1 MATDPT
7 IDVEALLNP
16 IDAANP
22 CGELSRFDPVFDD
35 IRKARTEENRDA
47 IEGGVV
53 QADWR
58 LVIARASDILQKKA
72 KDLMIA
78 AYLTEALS
86 EAQGF
91 AGFRDGLR
99 IVTGLLER
107 FWDAVYPRIE
117 EGDLE
122 RRLAPLIWMTEAE
135 RGSRLPN
142 RLRDLAIVPPLDG
155 GRGLSL
161 SFSKSTYATPK
172 GESETDAV
180 YEKRRSEAEQ
190 RAKAFQDAVTAA
202 PVLPF
207 GVLRAEVE
215 ECLAE
220 VARFKHVLDERFGT
234 NGPNVTPLREALE
247 DCAALASKIFKDKGG
262 VIEQGTTVVQDDGSP
277 VDGGGEVGTVERV
290 ISGPIRSREDA
301 LKRLN
306 EVAAFFRQTEPH
318 SPIPYLIERA
328 VAWGG
333 LTLEQLLPELIKD
346 SGTRDQ
352 IGDLLGFKRG

>member
-1 MATDPT
+1 
-7 IDVEALLNP
+7 
-16 IDAANP
+16 
-22 CGELSRFDPVFDD
+22 
-35 IRKARTEENRDA
+35 
-47 IEGGVV
+47 
-53 QADWR
+53 
-58 LVIARASDILQKKA
+58 
-72 KDLMIA
+72 MIA

-99 IVTGLLER
+99 VVTGLLER
-107 FWDAVYPRIE
+107 FWDGVYPRID

-142 RLRDLAIVPPLDG
+142 RLRELAIVPPLDG

-161 SFSKSTYATPK
+161 SFSKSTYAPPK
-172 GESETDAV
+172 GESESDSV
-180 YEKRRSEAEQ
+180 YEKRRAEAEQ
-190 RAKAFQDAVTAA
+190 RAKAFQDAVAAA

-207 GVLRAEVE
+207 GVVRKDLE

-247 DCAALASKIFKDKGG
+247 DCSALTNKIFREKGG
-262 VIEQGTTVVQDDGSP
+262 AIEEGTTVEEGGKADGA
-277 VDGGGEVGTVERV
+277 GAEGTSEQRV